1 MFEVGQ
7 RISLDIGNY
16 LFQGEISNIS
26 DSEMQIT
33 CPVALNFGAGI
44 GKLHLP
50 DGQTTDLNIQEI
62 PHYSNLVLRIPLEE
76 QRSEAPVVHPTYHH
90 ASEARRFARIDCH
103 VSLRLK
109 DTSNTFEMVAK
120 TINLSGGGAQIV
132 SEYPLIVGRDY
143 VLTLD
148 IDGEITT
155 KARVLRKLPNQRY
168 AMKFLADEQA
178 GTMIMRRIFSN
189 LRRQQSASLSQ
200 RKSLNFRR
208 G

>member
-16 LFQGEISNIS
+16 LFQGEISS
-26 DSEMQIT
+26 VTEGEMQVT
-33 CPVALNFGAGI
+33 CPVSLNFGNGN

-50 DGQTTDLNIQEI
+50 DGQTADLNIEEI
-62 PHYSNLVLRIPLEE
+62 PHYSNLVLRIPLNV
-76 QRSEAPVVHPTYHH
+76 QKSEAPIVHPTYHT
-90 ASEARRFARIDCH
+90 ASEARRYARIDCQ
-103 VSLRLK
+103 VSLRIK
-109 DTSNTFEMVAK
+109 DLSNTFEMIAK

-148 IDGEITT
+148 IEGELTT

-178 GTMIMRRIFSN
+178 GTMIMRRIFSS